1 MQRQRKQRGPRG
13 PKAYLNTLAIQR
25 ELGATF
31 LSELTLQEFLGIPLV
46 EARLVPARRGDA
58 TKRRDV
64 ALMGAGLWRERV
76 DQIARSGPER
86 DAMRR
91 VRAST
96 AVDG

>member
-1 MQRQRKQRGPRG
+1 MLKHVSYLLGVAMQ
-13 PKAYLNTLAIQR
+13 LSDVTL
-25 ELGATF
+25 
-31 LSELTLQEFLGIPLV
+31 LS
-46 EARLVPARRGDA
+46 
-58 TKRRDV
+58 
-64 ALMGAGLWRERV
+64 MGAGLWRERV